1 MVETHMCIKD
11 KKTHTFC
18 NYYNF
23 NLAEAIKKKKQ
34 QQSIFTESEL
44 VYIMCCLADAGQYLS
59 KFGISLGEYR
69 PENIYLSPE
78 GYIKLY
84 LLDVDE
90 ENRHSCYYKVLS

>member
-1 MVETHMCIKD
+1 M
-11 KKTHTFC
+11 
-18 NYYNF
+18 
-23 NLAEAIKKKKQ
+23 
-34 QQSIFTESEL
+34 S
-44 VYIMCCLADAGQYLS
+44 CLADAGQYLS